1 MPGRNTLLGNELC
14 HDRTGLRFSVRSFGY
29 ALFITEQWG
38 EIMSIP
44 KKMTVSCSKCG
55 KPLSVTVFES
65 VNSDYSETLPMQI
78 MSGDLFNAECPH
90 CKFVSHLEYDILY
103 HDMRHGAMVWVLHQ
117 NTPEYSSKLAE
128 LRSTNMLP
136 YKTLRVVEDMNA
148 LKEKVSCLESGRDDR
163 VVELCKVFTVYNLL
177 AQKPDFAFRNAF
189 YTAISG
195 KEIIYI
201 YDENGEF
208 LCSDLSDKAYDYIK
222 DLYIKSDYAAKFNN
236 NYAVVDYAWAEDILI
251 PLMESEA
258 KRLSAPSAEEPEVRK
273 KDRILSA
280 KLICPKCK
288 SSLPSDSEFCQK
300 CGTKLSPQPVSE
312 EIEPSNIGEQLLF
325 ESEIMEIKGDA
336 PVVIK
341 SAHLFCSD
349 DREKLFLRCKFQS
362 LSDKAISA
370 LMVDVDCFDVWG
382 NQLPT
387 ICDAQVLDLNAKRND
402 EFGYQRKISIADINT
417 RSVKVKLKRIRYTDG
432 KIVACDGEEVH
443 IPEATPLS
451 DHFDTAEMVQQY
463 IHEVSRRAT
472 FVPQKF
478 GAFWMCSC
486 GSTNYQTEEVCYS
499 CGTNSSV
506 AFAALDEA
514 FLADK
519 YAEYVA
525 AKQKR
530 DEQARQE
537 KEKRDRAERERQE
550 QRERERLAQIQR
562 EKNIAI
568 QKRVA
573 AIEAA
578 NKRKKI
584 ITAVIVIIVVAIIA
598 VLIVQS
604 TRESAFNGQLR
615 NFAAETMNDDYTN
628 VYADVVSM
636 EPEYFVTTKSGS
648 SYLGITDI
656 ICKCKT
662 VEGKT
667 IWVTIDTWD
676 YPGGSSYDEDKNE
689 AQYYS
694 KTNPMRLTGTVTTA
708 EKVVDRLENSIG
720 NVFVLDVRELN
731 EK

>member
-1 MPGRNTLLGNELC
+1 
-14 HDRTGLRFSVRSFGY
+14 
-29 ALFITEQWG
+29 
-38 EIMSIP
+38 MSIP

-78 MSGDLFNAECPH
+78 MSGNLFNAECPH

-117 NTPEYSSKLAE
+117 NTPEYATKLAE

-148 LKEKVSCLESGRDDR
+148 LKEKVSCLENGRDDR
-163 VVELCKVFTVYNLL
+163 IVELCKVFMVYNLL

-201 YDENGEF
+201 YDENGDF

-222 DLYIKSDYAAKFNN
+222 ALYLKSDYAAKFNN
-236 NYAVVDYAWAEDILI
+236 NYAIVDYAWAEEILI

-258 KRLSAPSAEEPEVRK
+258 KRLSTLAAEEPEVK
-273 KDRILSA
+273 KTNSTPHG

-288 SSLPSDSEFCQK
+288 STLPSDSEFCQK
-300 CGTKLSPQPVSE
+300 CGTKLSHKPVNE
-312 EIEPSNIGEQLLF
+312 EIALSNNDEQLLF

-336 PVVIK
+336 PVVVK

-349 DREKLFLRCKFQS
+349 DREKLFLRCKFHC

-370 LMVDVDCFDVWG
+370 LMVDVDCFDVWE
-382 NQLPT
+382 NQLTT
-387 ICDAQVLDLNAKRND
+387 ICDAQVLDLNAKRNE
-402 EFGYQRKISIADINT
+402 EFGYQRKISITDINT

-432 KIVACDGEEVH
+432 TIVGCAGEEIH
-443 IPEATPLS
+443 IPETTPLS
-451 DHFDTAEMVQQY
+451 DHFDSAELVQQY
-463 IHEVSRRAT
+463 IHEVSKRSS

-478 GAFWMCSC
+478 GSFWMCSC
-486 GSTNYQTEEVCYS
+486 GCINHQAEELCCS
-499 CGTNSSV
+499 CGTKACV
-506 AFAALDEA
+506 AFDALDEA

-525 AKQKR
+525 AKQKQE
-530 DEQARQE
+530 EQARQE
-537 KEKRDRAERERQE
+537 KEKRERAERVRQE

-573 AIEAA
+573 AIEAE
-578 NKRKKI
+578 NKQKKI
-584 ITAVIVIIVVAIIA
+584 ITAVIVVIVVAIIA

-604 TRESAFNGQLR
+604 TRERAFNGQLR
-615 NFAAETMNDDYTN
+615 NFATETMNDDYTN

-648 SYLGITDI
+648 SYLGITEI

-667 IWVTIDTWD
+667 IWVTINTWD

-694 KTNPMRLTGTVTTA
+694 KTNPMHLTGTVTTA
-708 EKVVDRLENSIG
+708 EKVVDRLGNAIG
-720 NVFVLDVRELN
+720 NVFVLDVRELIG
-731 EK
+731 K

>member
-1 MPGRNTLLGNELC
+1 MFGDNGS
-14 HDRTGLRFSVRSFGY
+14 LRFSCAASAAHY
-29 ALFITEQWG
+29 FISKQWG

-44 KKMTVSCSKCG
+44 KKMTVNCSKCG

-65 VNSDYSETLPMQI
+65 INSDYSDTLPMQI

-117 NTPEYSSKLAE
+117 NTPEYATKLAE

-148 LKEKVSCLESGRDDR
+148 LKEKVSCLENGRDDR
-163 VVELCKVFTVYNLL
+163 IVELCKVFAVYNLL

-201 YDENGEF
+201 YDEDGDF

-222 DLYIKSDYAAKFNN
+222 DLYLKSDYATKFNN
-236 NYAVVDYAWAEDILI
+236 NYAIFDYAWAEEVLI
-251 PLMESEA
+251 PLMEGEA
-258 KRLSAPSAEEPEVRK
+258 KRLSAPATDEPEVK
-273 KDRILSA
+273 KSDSTPPE

-288 SSLPSDSEFCQK
+288 RALPSDSEFCQK
-300 CGTKLSPQPVSE
+300 CGTKLSLKSASE
-312 EIEPSNIGEQLLF
+312 EIAPSSNDKQLLF
-325 ESEIMEIKGDA
+325 ESDIMEIKGDA

-349 DREKLFLRCKFQS
+349 DREKLFLFCKFQC

-387 ICDAQVLDLNAKRND
+387 ICDAQVLDLNAKRNE
-402 EFGYQRKISIADINT
+402 EFGYQRKISITDINT

-432 KIVACDGEEVH
+432 TIVECAGEEVH

-451 DHFDTAEMVQQY
+451 DHFDSAELVQQY
-463 IHEVSRRAT
+463 IHEVSGRAS

-486 GSTNYQTEEVCYS
+486 GCINHQAEELCCS
-499 CGTNSSV
+499 CGANVCV
-506 AFAALDEA
+506 AFDALDEA

-525 AKQKR
+525 AKQKQE
-530 DEQARQE
+530 DQARQE
-537 KEKRDRAERERQE
+537 KEKRERAERVCQE

-573 AIEAA
+573 AIEAE

-584 ITAVIVIIVVAIIA
+584 ITAVIVVIVVAIIA

-604 TRESAFNGQLR
+604 ARESAINSQLR
-615 NFAAETMNDDYTN
+615 NFATETMNDDYTN

-648 SYLGITDI
+648 SYLGITEI
-656 ICKCKT
+656 ICRCKT

-667 IWVTIDTWD
+667 IWVTINTWD

-694 KTNPMRLTGTVTTA
+694 KTNPVRLTGTVTTA

-731 EK
+731 GK

>member
-1 MPGRNTLLGNELC
+1 
-14 HDRTGLRFSVRSFGY
+14 
-29 ALFITEQWG
+29 
-38 EIMSIP
+38 
-44 KKMTVSCSKCG
+44 
-55 KPLSVTVFES
+55 
-65 VNSDYSETLPMQI
+65 
-78 MSGDLFNAECPH
+78 
-90 CKFVSHLEYDILY
+90 
-103 HDMRHGAMVWVLHQ
+103 
-117 NTPEYSSKLAE
+117 
-128 LRSTNMLP
+128 
-136 YKTLRVVEDMNA
+136 
-148 LKEKVSCLESGRDDR
+148 
-163 VVELCKVFTVYNLL
+163 
-177 AQKPDFAFRNAF
+177 
-189 YTAISG
+189 
-195 KEIIYI
+195 
-201 YDENGEF
+201 
-208 LCSDLSDKAYDYIK
+208 
-222 DLYIKSDYAAKFNN
+222 
-236 NYAVVDYAWAEDILI
+236 
-251 PLMESEA
+251 
-258 KRLSAPSAEEPEVRK
+258 
-273 KDRILSA
+273 
-280 KLICPKCK
+280 
-288 SSLPSDSEFCQK
+288 
-300 CGTKLSPQPVSE
+300 
-312 EIEPSNIGEQLLF
+312 
-325 ESEIMEIKGDA
+325 
-336 PVVIK
+336 
-341 SAHLFCSD
+341 
-349 DREKLFLRCKFQS
+349 
-362 LSDKAISA
+362 
-370 LMVDVDCFDVWG
+370 VWG

-402 EFGYQRKISIADINT
+402 EFGYQRKISITDINT

-432 KIVACDGEEVH
+432 TIVACDGEEVH

-451 DHFDTAEMVQQY
+451 DHFDSAEMVQQY

-584 ITAVIVIIVVAIIA
+584 ITAAIVVIVVAIIA

-604 TRESAFNGQLR
+604 ARESAFNGQLR
-615 NFAAETMNDDYTN
+615 NFATETMNDDYTN

-636 EPEYFVTTKSGS
+636 EPEYFVTTTSGS
-648 SYLGITDI
+648 SYLGITEV
-656 ICKCKT
+656 ICRCKT

-667 IWVTIDTWD
+667 IWVAIDTWD

-731 EK
+731 DK

>member
-1 MPGRNTLLGNELC
+1 
-14 HDRTGLRFSVRSFGY
+14 
-29 ALFITEQWG
+29 
-38 EIMSIP
+38 MSIP
-44 KKMTVSCSKCG
+44 KKMTVNCSKCG

-65 VNSDYSETLPMQI
+65 VNSDYSDTLPMQI

-117 NTPEYSSKLAE
+117 NTPEYATKLAE

-163 VVELCKVFTVYNLL
+163 IVELCKVFTVYNLL
-177 AQKPDFAFRNAF
+177 AQKPDFTFRNAF

-201 YDENGEF
+201 YDEDGDF
-208 LCSDLSDKAYDYIK
+208 LCSELSDKAYDYIK
-222 DLYIKSDYAAKFNN
+222 DLYLKSDYAAKFNN
-236 NYAVVDYAWAEDILI
+236 NYAIVDYAWAEEILI

-258 KRLSAPSAEEPEVRK
+258 KRLSAPAAEEPVVK
-273 KDRILSA
+273 KTDSTPLG
-280 KLICPKCK
+280 KLTCPKCK
-288 SSLPSDSEFCQK
+288 SILPSDSEFCQK
-300 CGTKLSPQPVSE
+300 CGAKLSPEPASE
-312 EIEPSNIGEQLLF
+312 EIALSSSDEQLLF
-325 ESEIMEIKGDA
+325 ESEIMAINGDA
-336 PVVIK
+336 PVVVK
-341 SAHLFCSD
+341 SAYLFCSD

-387 ICDAQVLDLNAKRND
+387 VCDAQVLDLNAKRNE
-402 EFGYQRKISIADINT
+402 EFGYQRKITITDINT
-417 RSVKVKLKRIRYTDG
+417 RSVKVKLKRIRFTDG
-432 KIVACDGEEVH
+432 TIAECAGEEVH

-451 DHFDTAEMVQQY
+451 DHFDSAELVQQY
-463 IHEVSRRAT
+463 IHEVSRQAS

-478 GAFWMCSC
+478 GAFWICSC
-486 GSTNYQTEEVCYS
+486 GCVNYHNEEICCS
-499 CGTNSSV
+499 CGTNACV
-506 AFAALDEA
+506 AFDALDKA

-525 AKQKR
+525 AKQKQE
-530 DEQARQE
+530 EQARKE
-537 KEKRDRAERERQE
+537 REKRERAERERQE

-584 ITAVIVIIVVAIIA
+584 ITAVIVIIIVAIIA
-598 VLIVQS
+598 VSIVQS
-604 TRESAFNGQLR
+604 ARESAFNGQLR
-615 NFAAETMNDDYTN
+615 NFATETMNDDYTN
-628 VYADVVSM
+628 VYADVISM

-648 SYLGITDI
+648 SYLGITEI

-731 EK
+731 GNNYKEGV

>member
-1 MPGRNTLLGNELC
+1 MFGDNGS
-14 HDRTGLRFSVRSFGY
+14 LRFSCAASAAY
-29 ALFITEQWG
+29 YFISKQWG

-44 KKMTVSCSKCG
+44 KKMTVNCSKCG

-65 VNSDYSETLPMQI
+65 INSDYSDTLPMQI

-90 CKFVSHLEYDILY
+90 CNFVSHLEYDILY

-117 NTPEYSSKLAE
+117 NTPEYATKLAE
-128 LRSTNMLP
+128 LRSTNMIP

-163 VVELCKVFTVYNLL
+163 IVELCKVFTVYNLL

-189 YTAISG
+189 YTVISG

-201 YDENGEF
+201 YDEDGDF

-222 DLYIKSDYAAKFNN
+222 DLYLKSDYATKFNN
-236 NYAVVDYAWAEDILI
+236 NYAIVDYAWAEEVLI
-251 PLMESEA
+251 PLMEGEA
-258 KRLSAPSAEEPEVRK
+258 KRLSAPATDEPEVK
-273 KDRILSA
+273 KSDSTPPE

-288 SSLPSDSEFCQK
+288 RALPSDSEFCQK
-300 CGTKLSPQPVSE
+300 CGTKLSLKSASE
-312 EIEPSNIGEQLLF
+312 EIAPSSNDKQLLF
-325 ESEIMEIKGDA
+325 ESDIMEIKGDA

-349 DREKLFLRCKFQS
+349 DREKLFLCCKFQC

-387 ICDAQVLDLNAKRND
+387 ICDAQVLDLNAKRNE
-402 EFGYQRKISIADINT
+402 EFGYQRKISITDINT

-432 KIVACDGEEVH
+432 TIVECAGEEVH

-451 DHFDTAEMVQQY
+451 DHFDSAELVQQY
-463 IHEVSRRAT
+463 IHEVSGRAS

-486 GSTNYQTEEVCYS
+486 GCINHQAEELCCS
-499 CGTNSSV
+499 CGANVCV
-506 AFAALDEA
+506 AFDALDEA

-525 AKQKR
+525 AKQKQE
-530 DEQARQE
+530 DQARQE
-537 KEKRDRAERERQE
+537 KEKRERAERVCQE

-573 AIEAA
+573 AIEAE

-584 ITAVIVIIVVAIIA
+584 ITAVIVVIVVAIIA

-604 TRESAFNGQLR
+604 ARESAINSQLR
-615 NFAAETMNDDYTN
+615 NFATETMNDDYTN

-648 SYLGITDI
+648 SYLGITEI
-656 ICKCKT
+656 ICRCKT

-667 IWVTIDTWD
+667 IWVTINTWD

-694 KTNPMRLTGTVTTA
+694 KTNPVRLTGTVTTA

-731 EK
+731 GK

>member
-1 MPGRNTLLGNELC
+1 MFGDNGS
-14 HDRTGLRFSVRSFGY
+14 LRFSCAASAAHY
-29 ALFITEQWG
+29 FISKQWG

-44 KKMTVSCSKCG
+44 KKMTVNCSKCG

-65 VNSDYSETLPMQI
+65 INSDYSDTLPMQI

-117 NTPEYSSKLAE
+117 NTPEYATKLAE

-148 LKEKVSCLESGRDDR
+148 LKEKVSCLENGRDDR
-163 VVELCKVFTVYNLL
+163 IVELCKVFTVYNLL

-201 YDENGEF
+201 YDEDGDF

-222 DLYIKSDYAAKFNN
+222 DLYLKSDYATKFNN
-236 NYAVVDYAWAEDILI
+236 NYAIFDYAWAEEVLI
-251 PLMESEA
+251 PLMEGEA
-258 KRLSAPSAEEPEVRK
+258 KRLSAPATDEPEVK
-273 KDRILSA
+273 KSDSTPPE

-288 SSLPSDSEFCQK
+288 RALPSDSEFCQK
-300 CGTKLSPQPVSE
+300 CGTKLSLKSASE
-312 EIEPSNIGEQLLF
+312 EIAPSSNDKQLLF
-325 ESEIMEIKGDA
+325 ESDIMEIKGDA

-349 DREKLFLRCKFQS
+349 DREKLFLCCKFQC

-387 ICDAQVLDLNAKRND
+387 ICDAQVLDLNAKRNE
-402 EFGYQRKISIADINT
+402 EFGYQRKISITDINT

-432 KIVACDGEEVH
+432 TIVECAGEEVH

-451 DHFDTAEMVQQY
+451 DHFDSAELVQQY
-463 IHEVSRRAT
+463 IHEVSGRAS

-486 GSTNYQTEEVCYS
+486 GCINHQAEELCCS
-499 CGTNSSV
+499 CGANVCV
-506 AFAALDEA
+506 AFDALDEA

-525 AKQKR
+525 AKQKQE
-530 DEQARQE
+530 DQARQE
-537 KEKRDRAERERQE
+537 KEKRERAERVCQE
-550 QRERERLAQIQR
+550 QRECERLAQIQR

-568 QKRVA
+568 QKHVA
-573 AIEAA
+573 AIEAE

-584 ITAVIVIIVVAIIA
+584 ITAVIVVIVVAIIA

-604 TRESAFNGQLR
+604 ARESAINSQLR
-615 NFAAETMNDDYTN
+615 NFATETMNDDYTN

-648 SYLGITDI
+648 SYLGITEI
-656 ICKCKT
+656 ICRCKT

-667 IWVTIDTWD
+667 IWVTINTWD

-694 KTNPMRLTGTVTTA
+694 KTNPVRLTGTVTTA

-731 EK
+731 GK

>member
-1 MPGRNTLLGNELC
+1 M
-14 HDRTGLRFSVRSFGY
+14 RFSCAAAAAHFLISK
-29 ALFITEQWG
+29 QWG

-44 KKMTVSCSKCG
+44 KKMTVNCSKCG

-65 VNSDYSETLPMQI
+65 VNSDYSDTLPMQI

-103 HDMRHGAMVWVLHQ
+103 HDMRHGAMIWVLHK
-117 NTPEYSSKLAE
+117 NTPEYATKLAE

-163 VVELCKVFTVYNLL
+163 IVELCKVFTVYNLL
-177 AQKPDFAFRNAF
+177 AQKPNFAFRNAF

-201 YDENGEF
+201 YDEDGDF

-222 DLYIKSDYAAKFNN
+222 DLYLKSDYATKFNN
-236 NYAVVDYAWAEDILI
+236 NYAIVDYAWAEEILI

-258 KRLSAPSAEEPEVRK
+258 KRLSAPAAEEPEVK
-273 KDRILSA
+273 KTDSTPTG

-288 SSLPSDSEFCQK
+288 SALPSDSEFCPK
-300 CGTKLSPQPVSE
+300 CGTKLSPKPVSE
-312 EIEPSNIGEQLLF
+312 EIVLSNNDEQLLF

-362 LSDKAISA
+362 LSNKAISA

-402 EFGYQRKISIADINT
+402 EFGYQRKISITDINT

-432 KIVACDGEEVH
+432 TIVACDGEEVH

-451 DHFDTAEMVQQY
+451 NHFDSAEMVQQY

-486 GSTNYQTEEVCYS
+486 GSTNYQTEEVCCS
-499 CGTNSSV
+499 CGTSSSV

-525 AKQKR
+525 AKQRR

-550 QRERERLAQIQR
+550 QRERERLEQIQR

-568 QKRVA
+568 QKRIAV
-573 AIEAA
+573 IESKE
-578 NKRKKI
+578 KRKKI
-584 ITAVIVIIVVAIIA
+584 IKAVLIIIAIIA
-598 VLIVQS
+598 AVILIVKES
-604 TRESAFNGQLR
+604 KESAYRNEERNIAVGEMRDEFN
-615 NFAAETMNDDYTN
+615 N
-628 VYADVVSM
+628 VYADVVSFKPM
-636 EPEYFVTTKSGS
+636 YTVTTSGS
-648 SYLGITDI
+648 IRSTRV
-656 ICKCKT
+656 ICKCTT
-662 VEGKT
+662 VEGIT
-667 IWVTIDTWD
+667 FWLSIPD
-676 YPGGSSYDEDKNE
+676 YSY
-689 AQYYS
+689 
-694 KTNPMRLTGTVTTA
+694 TGTIEYRGENTTSGYDDQYFKEPIRVHGYMTTFGDEA
-708 EKVVDRLENSIG
+708 DNPPAHLKDTLILHIAGGQASI
-720 NVFVLDVRELN
+720 D
-731 EK
+731 

>member
-1 MPGRNTLLGNELC
+1 MFGDNGS
-14 HDRTGLRFSVRSFGY
+14 LRFSCGASAAHY
-29 ALFITEQWG
+29 FISKQWG

-44 KKMTVSCSKCG
+44 KKMTVNCSKCG

-65 VNSDYSETLPMQI
+65 INSDYSDTLPMQI

-117 NTPEYSSKLAE
+117 NTPEYATKLAE

-163 VVELCKVFTVYNLL
+163 IVELCKVFTVYNLL

-201 YDENGEF
+201 YDEDGDF

-222 DLYIKSDYAAKFNN
+222 DLYLKSDYATKFNN
-236 NYAVVDYAWAEDILI
+236 NYAIVDYAWAEEVLI
-251 PLMESEA
+251 PLMEGEA
-258 KRLSAPSAEEPEVRK
+258 KRLSAPATDEPEVK
-273 KDRILSA
+273 KSYSTPPE

-288 SSLPSDSEFCQK
+288 RALPSDSEFCQK
-300 CGTKLSPQPVSE
+300 CGTKLSLKSASE
-312 EIEPSNIGEQLLF
+312 EIAPSNNDKQLLF
-325 ESEIMEIKGDA
+325 ESDIMEIKGDA

-349 DREKLFLRCKFQS
+349 DREKLFLCCKFQC

-387 ICDAQVLDLNAKRND
+387 ICDAQVLDLNAKRNE
-402 EFGYQRKISIADINT
+402 EFGYQRKISITDINT

-432 KIVACDGEEVH
+432 TIVECAGEEVH

-451 DHFDTAEMVQQY
+451 DHFDSAELVQQY
-463 IHEVSRRAT
+463 IHEVSGRAS

-486 GSTNYQTEEVCYS
+486 GCINHQAEELCCS
-499 CGTNSSV
+499 CGSNVCV
-506 AFAALDEA
+506 AFDALDEA

-525 AKQKR
+525 AKQKQE
-530 DEQARQE
+530 EQARQE
-537 KEKRDRAERERQE
+537 KEKLERAERESQE
-550 QRERERLAQIQR
+550 QRDRERLEQIQR

-568 QKRVA
+568 QKRIA
-573 AIEAA
+573 AIEAIE
-578 NKRKKI
+578 KRNKI
-584 ITAVIVIIVVAIIA
+584 IKAVLIIVAIIVA
-598 VLIVQS
+598 VILIVNDAK
-604 TRESAFNGQLR
+604 ESAYRNEERNIAVGEMRDEFN
-615 NFAAETMNDDYTN
+615 N
-628 VYADVVSM
+628 VYADVVSFKPM
-636 EPEYFVTTKSGS
+636 YTVTTSGS
-648 SYLGITDI
+648 VRSVRV
-656 ICKCKT
+656 ICKCTT
-662 VEGKT
+662 VEGTVFWLSIPDYSYTGT
-667 IWVTIDTWD
+667 IEYRGENTTS
-676 YPGGSSYDEDKNE
+676 GYDDQYFKEPIRVHGHMTTFENE
-689 AQYYS
+689 AD
-694 KTNPMRLTGTVTTA
+694 NPPAHLKDTLILSITGGQS
-708 EKVVDRLENSIG
+708 SI
-720 NVFVLDVRELN
+720 D
-731 EK
+731 

>member
-1 MPGRNTLLGNELC
+1 M
-14 HDRTGLRFSVRSFGY
+14 RFSCAAAAAHFLISK
-29 ALFITEQWG
+29 QWG

-44 KKMTVSCSKCG
+44 KKMTVNCSKCG

-65 VNSDYSETLPMQI
+65 VNSDYSDTLPMQI

-103 HDMRHGAMVWVLHQ
+103 HDMRHGAMIWVLHK
-117 NTPEYSSKLAE
+117 NTPEYATKLAE

-163 VVELCKVFTVYNLL
+163 IVELCKVFTVYNLL

-201 YDENGEF
+201 YDEDGDF

-222 DLYIKSDYAAKFNN
+222 DLYLKSDYATKFNN
-236 NYAVVDYAWAEDILI
+236 NYAIVDYAWAEEILI

-258 KRLSAPSAEEPEVRK
+258 KRLSAPAVEDPEVK
-273 KDRILSA
+273 KTDSTPTG

-288 SSLPSDSEFCQK
+288 SALPSDSEFCQK
-300 CGTKLSPQPVSE
+300 CGTKLSPKPVSE
-312 EIEPSNIGEQLLF
+312 EIVLSNNDEQLLF

-349 DREKLFLRCKFQS
+349 DRENLFLRCKFQS
-362 LSDKAISA
+362 LSNKAISA

-402 EFGYQRKISIADINT
+402 EFGYQRKISITDINT

-432 KIVACDGEEVH
+432 TIVACDGEEVH

-451 DHFDTAEMVQQY
+451 NHFDSAEMVQQY

-486 GSTNYQTEEVCYS
+486 GSTNYQTEEVCCS
-499 CGTNSSV
+499 CGTSSSV

-537 KEKRDRAERERQE
+537 KEKRERAERERQE

-568 QKRVA
+568 QNRVA

-584 ITAVIVIIVVAIIA
+584 ITAVIAIIVVAIIA

-604 TRESAFNGQLR
+604 ARESAFNGQLR
-615 NFAAETMNDDYTN
+615 NFATETMNDDYTN

-636 EPEYFVTTKSGS
+636 EPVYFIYRYNTTKSGTKIGTGD
-648 SYLGITDI
+648 LWEV

-667 IWVTIDTWD
+667 IWATLF
-676 YPGGSSYDEDKNE
+676 Y
-689 AQYYS
+689 QYYPEGGYS
-694 KTNPMRLTGTVTTA
+694 KYEGDYKYFTFSSSNPLRLKGSVDTA
-708 EKVVDRLENSIG
+708 GQVNDKLENAIG
-720 NVFVLDVRELN
+720 NVFVLDVREKPTLPT
-731 EK
+731 K

>member
-1 MPGRNTLLGNELC
+1 MFGDNGS
-14 HDRTGLRFSVRSFGY
+14 LRFSCAASAAHY
-29 ALFITEQWG
+29 FISKQWG

-44 KKMTVSCSKCG
+44 KKMTVNCSKCG

-65 VNSDYSETLPMQI
+65 INSDYSDTLPMQI

-117 NTPEYSSKLAE
+117 NTPEYATKLAE

-148 LKEKVSCLESGRDDR
+148 LKEKVSCLENGRDDR
-163 VVELCKVFTVYNLL
+163 IVELCKVFTVYNLL

-201 YDENGEF
+201 YDEDGDC

-222 DLYIKSDYAAKFNN
+222 DLYLKSDYATKFNN
-236 NYAVVDYAWAEDILI
+236 NYAIFDYTWAEEVLI
-251 PLMESEA
+251 PLMEGEA
-258 KRLSAPSAEEPEVRK
+258 KKLSAPATDEPEVK
-273 KDRILSA
+273 KSDSTPPEE
-280 KLICPKCK
+280 LICPKCK
-288 SSLPSDSEFCQK
+288 RALPSDSEFCQR
-300 CGTKLSPQPVSE
+300 CGTKLSLKSASE
-312 EIEPSNIGEQLLF
+312 EIAPSSNDKQLLF
-325 ESEIMEIKGDA
+325 ESDIMEIKGDA

-349 DREKLFLRCKFQS
+349 DREKLFLCCKFQC

-387 ICDAQVLDLNAKRND
+387 ICDAQVLDLNAKRNE
-402 EFGYQRKISIADINT
+402 EFGYQRKISITDINT

-432 KIVACDGEEVH
+432 TIVECAGEEVH

-451 DHFDTAEMVQQY
+451 DHFDSAELVQQY
-463 IHEVSRRAT
+463 IHEVSGRAS

-478 GAFWMCSC
+478 SAFWMCSC
-486 GSTNYQTEEVCYS
+486 GCINHQAEELCCS
-499 CGTNSSV
+499 CGANVCV
-506 AFAALDEA
+506 AFDALDEA

-525 AKQKR
+525 AKQKQE
-530 DEQARQE
+530 DQARQE
-537 KEKRDRAERERQE
+537 KEKRERAERVRQE
-550 QRERERLAQIQR
+550 QRERERLAQIQK

-573 AIEAA
+573 AIEAE

-584 ITAVIVIIVVAIIA
+584 ITAVIVVIVVAIIA

-604 TRESAFNGQLR
+604 ARESAINSQLR
-615 NFAAETMNDDYTN
+615 NFATETMNDDYTN

-648 SYLGITDI
+648 SYLGITEI
-656 ICKCKT
+656 ICRCKT

-667 IWVTIDTWD
+667 IWVTINTWD

-694 KTNPMRLTGTVTTA
+694 KTNPVRLTGTVTTA

-731 EK
+731 GK

>member
-1 MPGRNTLLGNELC
+1 M
-14 HDRTGLRFSVRSFGY
+14 RFSCAASAAHF
-29 ALFITEQWG
+29 LISKQWG

-44 KKMTVSCSKCG
+44 KKMTVNCSKCG

-65 VNSDYSETLPMQI
+65 VNSDYSDTLPMQI

-117 NTPEYSSKLAE
+117 TTPEYATKLAE

-136 YKTLRVVEDMNA
+136 YKTLRVVDDMNA

-163 VVELCKVFTVYNLL
+163 IVELCKVFTVYNLL

-201 YDENGEF
+201 YDEDGEF
-208 LCSDLSDKAYDYIK
+208 LCSELSDKAYDYIK
-222 DLYIKSDYAAKFNN
+222 DLYLKSAYAAKFNN
-236 NYAVVDYAWAEDILI
+236 NYAIVDYAWAEEVLI

-258 KRLSAPSAEEPEVRK
+258 KRLSAPASEEPEVK
-273 KDRILSA
+273 KTDRTPSR

-288 SSLPSDSEFCQK
+288 STLPGDSEFCQK
-300 CGTKLSPQPVSE
+300 CGTKLSSKPVE
-312 EIEPSNIGEQLLF
+312 EVVPSTNNEQLLF
-325 ESEIMEIKGDA
+325 ESEIMEIKGDS
-336 PVVIK
+336 PVVVK

-387 ICDAQVLDLNAKRND
+387 VCDAQVLDLNAKRNE
-402 EFGYQRKISIADINT
+402 EFGYQRKITITDINT
-417 RSVKVKLKRIRYTDG
+417 RSVRVKLKRIRFTDG
-432 KIVACDGEEVH
+432 TIAECAGEEIH

-451 DHFDTAEMVQQY
+451 DHFDSAELVQQY
-463 IHEVSRRAT
+463 IHEVSRQAS

-478 GAFWMCSC
+478 GAFWICSC
-486 GSTNYQTEEVCYS
+486 GCINYHAEEMCCS
-499 CGTNSSV
+499 CGTTACV
-506 AFAALDEA
+506 VFDALDEA

-530 DEQARQE
+530 EEQTRQE
-537 KEKRDRAERERQE
+537 RERRERAERERQE

-584 ITAVIVIIVVAIIA
+584 ITAAIVIIVVAIIA

-604 TRESAFNGQLR
+604 ARESAFNGQLR
-615 NFAAETMNDDYTN
+615 NFATETMDDDYTN

-648 SYLGITDI
+648 SYLGITEI
-656 ICKCKT
+656 ICRCKT

-667 IWVTIDTWD
+667 IWVTINTWD

-694 KTNPMRLTGTVTTA
+694 KTNPVRLTGTVTTA

-731 EK
+731 GK

>member
-1 MPGRNTLLGNELC
+1 M
-14 HDRTGLRFSVRSFGY
+14 RFSCAASAVHY
-29 ALFITEQWG
+29 FISKQWG
-38 EIMSIP
+38 EIMSTP
-44 KKMTVSCSKCG
+44 KKMTVNCSKCG

-65 VNSDYSETLPMQI
+65 INSDYSDTLPIQI
-78 MSGDLFNAECPH
+78 MSGNLFNAECPH

-117 NTPEYSSKLAE
+117 NTPEYATKLAE

-148 LKEKVSCLESGRDDR
+148 LKEKVSCLEIGRDDR
-163 VVELCKVFTVYNLL
+163 IVELCKVFTVYNLL

-201 YDENGEF
+201 YDEDGDF

-222 DLYIKSDYAAKFNN
+222 DLYLKSDYATKFNN
-236 NYAVVDYAWAEDILI
+236 NYAIVDYAWAEEVLI
-251 PLMESEA
+251 PLMEGEA
-258 KRLSAPSAEEPEVRK
+258 KRLSAPATDEPEVK
-273 KDRILSA
+273 KTDSTPPE

-288 SSLPSDSEFCQK
+288 RALPSDSEFCQK
-300 CGTKLSPQPVSE
+300 CGTKLSLKSASE
-312 EIEPSNIGEQLLF
+312 EIAPSNNNKQLLF
-325 ESEIMEIKGDA
+325 ESDIMEIKGDA

-349 DREKLFLRCKFQS
+349 DRENLFLCCKFQC

-370 LMVDVDCFDVWG
+370 LMVDVDCFDIWG

-387 ICDAQVLDLNAKRND
+387 ICDAQVLDLNAKRNE
-402 EFGYQRKISIADINT
+402 EFGCQRKISITDINT

-432 KIVACDGEEVH
+432 TIVECAGEEVH

-451 DHFDTAEMVQQY
+451 DHFDSAELVQQY
-463 IHEVSRRAT
+463 IHEVSERAS

-486 GSTNYQTEEVCYS
+486 GCINHQAEELCCS
-499 CGTNSSV
+499 CGTNVCV
-506 AFAALDEA
+506 AFDALDEA

-525 AKQKR
+525 AKQKQE
-530 DEQARQE
+530 EQARQE
-537 KEKRDRAERERQE
+537 KEKRERAEGIRQE
-550 QRERERLAQIQR
+550 QCERERLAQIQR

-573 AIEAA
+573 AIEAE

-584 ITAVIVIIVVAIIA
+584 ITAVIVVIVVATIA
-598 VLIVQS
+598 VWIVQS
-604 TRESAFNGQLR
+604 ARESAFNGQLR
-615 NFAAETMNDDYTN
+615 NFATETMNDDYTN

-636 EPEYFVTTKSGS
+636 EPEYFVTTKSGA
-648 SYLGITDI
+648 SYLGITEI
-656 ICKCKT
+656 ICRCKT

-667 IWVTIDTWD
+667 IWVTINTWD

-694 KTNPMRLTGTVTTA
+694 KTNPVRLTGTVTTA

-731 EK
+731 GK